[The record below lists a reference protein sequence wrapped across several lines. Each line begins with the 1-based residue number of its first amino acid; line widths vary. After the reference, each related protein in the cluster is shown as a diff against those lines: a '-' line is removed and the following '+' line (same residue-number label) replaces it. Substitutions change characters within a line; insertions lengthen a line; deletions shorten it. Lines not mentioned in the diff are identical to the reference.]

1 MPVETI
7 LNPME
12 THVGNGRVTVVVADD
27 HPVYRDGLV
36 RAISSAAELELLGEA
51 ADGREA
57 ERIIEERHP
66 DVALVDV
73 KMPALGGVE
82 LCERLIVRGAP
93 TRVVMISAYLDPNL
107 VARALR
113 AGASAYLG
121 KDASRDEI
129 CDTLVRVGRGLVG
142 AEVP

>member
-1 MPVETI
+1 
-7 LNPME
+7 ME
-12 THVGNGRVTVVVADD
+12 THARNGRVSVVVADD

-36 RAISSAAELELLGEA
+36 RAISSADGLELLGEA
-51 ADGREA
+51 ADGRQA
-57 ERIIEERHP
+57 ERLIEQKRP
-66 DVALVDV
+66 DVALLDV

-82 LCERLIVRGAP
+82 LCERLVGRVP

-129 CDTLVRVGRGLVG
+129 CDALVRVGRGLVG
-142 AEVP
+142 AEV

>member
-1 MPVETI
+1 
-7 LNPME
+7 ME
-12 THVGNGRVTVVVADD
+12 TDAPTRRVSVVVVDD

-51 ADGREA
+51 ADGLEA
-57 ERIIEERHP
+57 ELLIEEMRP
-66 DVALVDV
+66 DVALLDV

-82 LCERLIVRGAP
+82 LCERLARRGLP

-129 CDTLVRVGRGLVG
+129 CDALVRVGRGLVE

>member
-1 MPVETI
+1 
-7 LNPME
+7 ME
-12 THVGNGRVTVVVADD
+12 TDAPTRRVSVVVVDD

-51 ADGREA
+51 ADGLEA
-57 ERIIEERHP
+57 ELLIEEMRP
-66 DVALVDV
+66 DVALLDV

-82 LCERLIVRGAP
+82 LCERLASHGLP

-129 CDTLVRVGRGLVG
+129 CDALVRVGRGLVE